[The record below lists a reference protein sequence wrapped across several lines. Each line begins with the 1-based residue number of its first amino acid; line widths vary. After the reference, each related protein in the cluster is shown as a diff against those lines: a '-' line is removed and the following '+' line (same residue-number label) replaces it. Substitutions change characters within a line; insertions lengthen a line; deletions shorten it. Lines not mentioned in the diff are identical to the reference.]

1 MLGEIFFR
9 RGANL
14 ESREAHIH
22 PKNTQVPPP
31 PPGLRAQEQAS
42 SRRGKL
48 DILHEQ

>member
-31 PPGLRAQEQAS
+31 PGLRAQEQAS